1 MEPWEALRLLRA
13 MLESPPYTPPE
24 GPEGHAFWTWLESMH
39 RITLMALDEGE
50 PKVNLEGL
58 LGARKMH

>member
-1 MEPWEALRLLRA
+1 MEPREALRQLRVL
-13 MLESPPYTPPE
+13 LESPPYTPPE
-24 GPEGHAFWTWLESMH
+24 GLEGRVFWTWLESMR
-39 RITLMALDEGE
+39 RITRVGLDEGK